1 MFCKNCGSPL
11 LPGQA
16 VCLKCGFKAG
26 KGNTHCAYCG
36 RPVNPGQAVCLN
48 CGALIGKGNVGD
60 LAGHS
65 KTSMALFAIFPGSV
79 GVHNFIMGEGKKGA
93 MKIIFTALFGIGF
106 IFAII
111 DFIKILSN
119 AYVVDPEKAF

>member
-1 MFCKNCGSPL
+1 MFCKNCGGSMQ
-11 LPGQA
+11 PGQA
-16 VCLKCGFKAG
+16 ICLNCGFKAG
-26 KGNTHCAYCG
+26 TGNTHCANCG
-36 RPVNPGQAVCLN
+36 KPVNTGAVVCLN
-48 CGALIGKGNVGD
+48 CGAAIKNRASGD

-65 KTSMALFAIFPGSV
+65 KTGMALFAIFLGSV

-93 MKIIFTALFGIGF
+93 MKIIFTAAFGIGF

-119 AYVVDPEKAF
+119 SYVVDPEKAF